1 MDVRDVKV
9 SERKQRYRG
18 NEPGGSY
25 SAGYLFM
32 EFFHIILQDL
42 TFLRCQFSTLM
53 REAK

>member
-1 MDVRDVKV
+1 MLRFL
-9 SERKQRYRG
+9 RG
-18 NEPGGSY
+18 NSVIVAMSLGVRTVR
-25 SAGYLFM
+25 GYLFM